1 MAAVLVKRSILKLFQ
16 SRQLKLFAFKVAK
29 FRTGKICPEIAFTIC
44 TKQFHLMK
52 NGHEGLKLMVL
63 KKWNQSF
70 RLEHFFWKNKTI
82 FSECSVAP
90 GGNFSLE
97 RPKKSRIPF
106 TLQPDF
112 PEIFVQKNRRVH

>member
-29 FRTGKICPEIAFTIC
+29 FRTGKICPEIAFTKTVPFNEKRPRRPEIDGFEEMEREFPFG
-44 TKQFHLMK
+44 TFLLEKQDYL
-52 NGHEGLKLMVL
+52 
-63 KKWNQSF
+63 F
-70 RLEHFFWKNKTI
+70 R
-82 FSECSVAP
+82 CSVAP